1 MGVWVLGAEV
11 FALDIGRSPQADEEE
26 STAASGGQFE
36 LGFQAAEVEANSMD
50 EVLHQLRRVKRGR
63 PGDGPPPMGVR

>member
-11 FALDIGRSPQADEEE
+11 FALDIGRSPQVEEE

-36 LGFQAAEVEANSMD
+36 LGFQGADVEAKPMD
-50 EVLHQLRRVKRGR
+50 EALFQLRRVKRPGR
-63 PGDGPPPMGVR
+63 GDGLPPMGVR